1 MPVTIIVTRQPFDA
15 TQKGLL
21 RKLFDSPEFSLF
33 KEMVASRCTDKQVS
47 AMNAALYPESETASE
62 VAAKDIGVARDLN
75 AVLDIL
81 DDLEKQ
87 EEEWWTVKIEPRR

>member
-1 MPVTIIVTRQPFDA
+1 MAATIIVTRQPLDA
-15 TQKGLL
+15 TQQGLL

-47 AMNAALYPESETASE
+47 AMNAALYPENEEASE
-62 VAAKDIGVARDLN
+62 VAAKDIGIARELN